1 MSWSALIEIIA
12 DIAGDALAAKVE
24 SRARKELGGAR
35 ITVLKRKIITKERI
49 DAAAAGK
56 PKEAAKKLGVHYST
70 VYRTLNRRPI
80 R

>member
-1 MSWSALIEIIA
+1 MTWVALVELIAQEVGEDVAARIE
-12 DIAGDALAAKVE
+12 D
-24 SRARKELGGAR
+24 RARAELGGER
-35 ITVLKRKIITKERI
+35 ITILKRKIITQQRI

-70 VYRTLNRRPI
+70 IYRTINRRTI